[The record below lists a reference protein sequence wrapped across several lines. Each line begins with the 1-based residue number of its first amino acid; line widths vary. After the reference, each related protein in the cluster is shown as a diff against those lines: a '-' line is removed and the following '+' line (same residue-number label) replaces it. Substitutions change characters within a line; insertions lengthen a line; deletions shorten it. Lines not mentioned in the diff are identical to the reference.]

1 MTWRGLR
8 NISIA
13 VVAGL
18 AVSVVPATDALAQK
32 GVRGFEI
39 EEDKREVEVDGPGF
53 EVELDKR
60 GIDVDI
66 DEEDFG
72 IPKAGF
78 PIEVNETDLGAVVG
92 LRPFICENGT
102 YRIQTGIFRT
112 TERVSSLELRP
123 PPFPEAFSRNFPIFT
138 FVGELEGT
146 VIDENGE
153 TLRLVFS
160 DLVHERLT
168 ARDYASTNPLHGF
181 FVDER
186 GRVRDRISLVG
197 RFNSRRDG
205 QDAVYA
211 IEDRGTC
218 RQFATVAGQPNVV
231 VSGPFFVFPF
241 NAPLTSPDHD
251 SDDSDSDS
259 DD

>member
-1 MTWRGLR
+1 MTRLGLR
-8 NISIA
+8 SISIA

-18 AVSVVPATDALAQK
+18 AVSVVPATVAFAQK

-39 EEDKREVEVDGPGF
+39 EEDRREVEAKGPGF
-53 EVELDKR
+53 DVELDKR

-72 IPKAGF
+72 IPEAGF
-78 PIEVNETDLGAVVG
+78 PIEVNESDLGAAG
-92 LRPFICENGT
+92 PLRPFVCENGT

-112 TERVSSLELRP
+112 TARISSRELRP
-123 PPFPEAFSRNFPIFT
+123 PPFPEGFNSQFPIST

-181 FVDER
+181 FVDRR

-241 NAPLTSPDHD
+241 NAPLTTPDD
-251 SDDSDSDS
+251 SDDSDSD
-259 DD
+259 D